1 RGQGTRTRSRDPPRR
16 AVHVLRGRRGV
27 VSRGLAAG
35 GDRARVGQGSVLVWR
50 VDDRR
55 DRSTRAGAR
64 ARMNRWVVLALF
76 AAACGQKTTT
86 TTSTGTPGGVIK
98 SGVAE
103 DGSLLPQLP
112 KAVAVDTQKFA
123 GVIVCD

>member
-1 RGQGTRTRSRDPPRR
+1 
-16 AVHVLRGRRGV
+16 
-27 VSRGLAAG
+27 
-35 GDRARVGQGSVLVWR
+35 VGQGSVLVWR

-98 SGVAE
+98 SGGAE

-123 GVIVCD
+123 GVIVCDRCHTAGDVGGTTEKSMRNSKGIDISPVT